1 MKKFL
6 VVYYSQSGQLTR
18 ILNSL
23 LKPIIDSGQIE
34 LVFEELQP
42 AAPYPFPWSLM
53 TFIDAMPESVREIPC
68 RLEPFH
74 FDPEAHYDGI
84 ILAYQVWYLS
94 PSIPINA
101 FLQSPEAARVMRNRP
116 VITII
121 GCRNMWLHAHERVK
135 KHIARQGGRPA
146 ANIVLMDRAPNLLS
160 IVSITAWMMTG
171 RQDRFLKIFPKPGVD
186 EQEIMAA
193 DRFGHMLLPALAE
206 GRWAGLQIALNRI
219 GAVTIIPAFIFFE
232 QRVAKI
238 FNLWAKFIRHKGG
251 PGAPARRGRLTLF
264 IIYLL
269 TAIVVL
275 SPIAALLSF
284 LLRMLKINKI
294 KQLTDYYAGN
304 TFDPEGSR

>member
-1 MKKFL
+1 
-6 VVYYSQSGQLTR
+6 
-18 ILNSL
+18 
-23 LKPIIDSGQIE
+23 
-34 LVFEELQP
+34 
-42 AAPYPFPWSLM
+42 
-53 TFIDAMPESVREIPC
+53 
-68 RLEPFH
+68 
-74 FDPEAHYDGI
+74 
-84 ILAYQVWYLS
+84 
-94 PSIPINA
+94 
-101 FLQSPEAARVMRNRP
+101 
-116 VITII
+116 
-121 GCRNMWLHAHERVK
+121 
-135 KHIARQGGRPA
+135 
-146 ANIVLMDRAPNLLS
+146 
-160 IVSITAWMMTG
+160 MMTG
-171 RQDRFLKIFPKPGVD
+171 RQHRFLKIFPKPGVD

-219 GAVTIIPAFIFFE
+219 GAVTIIPSFIFFE

-294 KQLTDYYAGN
+294 KQLTDYYADN